1 MWLGIFARRKLELL
15 ELRLDRIEREWRETD
30 LEVTNALDK
39 MAGIA
44 KRFTGRKGGRPTN
57 EEVESREQEKLLA
70 DFNRHAD

>member
-1 MWLGIFARRKLELL
+1 MLEMRL
-15 ELRLDRIEREWRETD
+15 EQMEREWRAVD

-39 MAGIA
+39 FAGIA

-57 EEVESREQEKLLA
+57 EERDSEEQEKLLA

>member
-1 MWLGIFARRKLELL
+1 MWLGLRARRKLELL
-15 ELRLDRIEREWRETD
+15 EMRMEQMEREWRAVD

-39 MAGIA
+39 FAGIA

-57 EEVESREQEKLLA
+57 EERESEDQEKLLQ

>member
-1 MWLGIFARRKLELL
+1 MGLRARRKLEMM
-15 ELRLDRIEREWRETD
+15 ELRMEQLEREWRAVD

-39 MAGIA
+39 FAGIA

-57 EEVESREQEKLLA
+57 EERDSEEQEKLLA